1 LSENID
7 TSTQPATATALAH
20 YVLDPGIS
28 RFTVRVTASGMLSAF
43 GHSPTIAVRDFSG
56 EAWAD
61 PNALDGARMRLVAKA
76 ASLKVTDSI
85 SDKDRREI
93 ENEMQQNVL
102 ESAKFPEIVYE
113 CSRISVKSTSN
124 GPVTVSLAG
133 SLTLHGITRGVT
145 IPAQVV
151 FMGETL
157 KAFGEFSLRQ
167 SDFNIKQVS
176 AVGGGLKVKDEVK
189 IAFDLAGRKQ
199 E

>member
-1 LSENID
+1 ME
-7 TSTQPATATALAH
+7 TTAQPTTATAVAH
-20 YVLDPGIS
+20 YVLNPGIS

-93 ENEMQQNVL
+93 ENEMNQNVL

-113 CSRISVKSTSN
+113 CSRISVKPADN
-124 GPVTVSLAG
+124 GPIAVSLAG
-133 SLTLHGITRGVT
+133 TLTLHGISRGVT
-145 IPAQVV
+145 IAAQVV
-151 FMGETL
+151 FLGETL

-176 AVGGGLKVKDEVK
+176 AIGGGLKVRDEVK
-189 IAFDLAGRKQ
+189 IAFDLAGRRQ
-199 E
+199 D